1 MAKPGAAQPLLSVA
15 PRSGLSFALGFPLA
29 LLVLGSLYAGP
40 LRQSVL
46 HRYVSHPVECVEVL
60 MFCCAVCGLAAKWHG
75 ATRQKRAFYR
85 LQLPVAATGT
95 FGLDEVGTVLHE
107 TASWPAPWRATWL
120 GHRIVE
126 ILTFVKQRRSVRDL
140 DDFQRALADNDA
152 LALDSGYGL
161 LRFITWAIPIL
172 GFLGTV
178 LGITGAISG
187 VTPEVLEKSLSTV
200 TDGLALAFDATA
212 LGLALTM
219 ATMFLTF
226 LVERREQGLLE
237 RVDRWVE
244 VHLANRIERAVPL
257 DGTSET
263 LRQHM
268 EYWLATVDRSTQMQ
282 IETWKQAI
290 LEVQR
295 QQAESHRSAR
305 EQMAGALMDVIQ
317 QSAQAHTDRL
327 AELERSAV
335 SQVAKS
341 IDTMSAQA
349 AAVLASARE
358 QQTAMTAL
366 IQKFAEQAQNVGRL
380 QDWEKELIGVQQSLT
395 QNLQALT
402 ASGAFQDAVHSLTA
416 AIHLLT
422 SRAAGSLASQA
433 EDRLKLRKAG

>member
-1 MAKPGAAQPLLSVA
+1 
-15 PRSGLSFALGFPLA
+15 
-29 LLVLGSLYAGP
+29 
-40 LRQSVL
+40 
-46 HRYVSHPVECVEVL
+46 
-60 MFCCAVCGLAAKWHG
+60 MFCCALCGLAAKWHG
-75 ATRQKRAFYR
+75 ATRQKTAFHQ
-85 LQLPVAATGT
+85 LQLPAAAAGT
-95 FGLDEVGTVLHE
+95 LSFDAAAGVLNE
-107 TASWPAPWRATWL
+107 TATWPARWRSTWL
-120 GHRIVE
+120 GARIIE
-126 ILTFVKQRRSVRDL
+126 ILTFVTQRRSLRDL

-152 LALDSGYGL
+152 LALDNSYGL

-219 ATMFLTF
+219 ATMFLSF
-226 LVERREQGLLE
+226 LVEKREQGVLE

-244 VHLANRIERAVPL
+244 AHLTNRFERAVPM

-268 EYWLATVDRSTQMQ
+268 EHLLAGVDRTTQKQ
-282 IETWKQAI
+282 VDSWKQAI
-290 LEVQR
+290 LDIGR
-295 QQAESHRSAR
+295 QQADSQRSAR
-305 EQMAGALMDVIQ
+305 EHIVGALLDVIRNT
-317 QSAQAHTDRL
+317 AQAHTDRL
-327 AELERSAV
+327 AELERHAI
-335 SQVAKS
+335 SQVSRS
-341 IDTMSAQA
+341 IEKMSAQA

-358 QQTAMTAL
+358 QQTAMTVL
-366 IQKFAEQAQNVGRL
+366 IERLTEQAQNVGRL
-380 QDWEKELIGVQQSLT
+380 QEWEQELIAVQQSLG

-422 SRAAGSLASQA
+422 SRSTGSLSAASD
-433 EDRLKLRKAG
+433 ERLKLRKAG

>member
-1 MAKPGAAQPLLSVA
+1 L
-15 PRSGLSFALGFPLA
+15 PLA
-29 LLVLGSLYAGP
+29 VLVLASFYWGP

-60 MFCCAVCGLAAKWHG
+60 MFCCAACGLAAKWYG
-75 ATRQKRAFYR
+75 ATRQNAAFFR
-85 LQLPVAATGT
+85 LRLPDIASGT
-95 FGLDEVGTVLHE
+95 LSLDHAGAILDE
-107 TASWPAPWRATWL
+107 TAALPAHWRATWL

-126 ILTFVKQRRSVRDL
+126 ILNFVKQRRSVQDL

-152 LALDSGYGL
+152 LALDSSYGL

-187 VTPEVLEKSLSTV
+187 VTPEVLEKSLGTV

-226 LVERREQGLLE
+226 LVERREQGILE

-244 VHLANRIERAVPL
+244 LHVANRFERAVAM
-257 DGTSET
+257 DGTSRA
-263 LRQHM
+263 LAQHL
-268 EYWLATVDRSTQMQ
+268 EHLLAGVDSTTQKQ
-282 IETWKQAI
+282 IENWKQAI
-290 LEVQR
+290 LDVQR
-295 QQAESHRSAR
+295 QQAEAHRLTR
-305 EQMAGALMDVIQ
+305 EQMSGALMDVIQ
-317 QSAQAHTDRL
+317 QSAQTHTDRL
-327 AELERSAV
+327 AELERHAV
-335 SQVAKS
+335 SQVARS

-349 AAVLASARE
+349 AAALASARD
-358 QQTAMTAL
+358 QQMAMTAL
-366 IQKFAEQAQNVGRL
+366 LQTLAQQAEGVARL
-380 QDWEKELIGVQQSLT
+380 QEWEKELIGVQQSMS

-422 SRAAGSLASQA
+422 SRANGSLTASSD
-433 EDRLKLRKAG
+433 DRPKLRKAG